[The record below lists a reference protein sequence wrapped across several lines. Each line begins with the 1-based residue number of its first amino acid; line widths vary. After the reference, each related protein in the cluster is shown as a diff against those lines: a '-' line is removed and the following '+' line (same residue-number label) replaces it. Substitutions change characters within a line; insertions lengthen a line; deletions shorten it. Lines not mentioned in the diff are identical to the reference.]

1 MRPEA
6 EYLGALELIAAGI
19 NDSEIGRRLGIPRAT
34 IRDWRVGMRA
44 GNGGRTESWSGKRKA
59 GSCFRCNGGWL
70 DEQAYAYLLGEYLG
84 DGCLSAYPRDV
95 FRLRISCDV
104 KYPDIINEIAT
115 HIVIVRGVDSVGFTK
130 LKGCIEVSASWKHW
144 PCVFPQHAPGK
155 KHQRKIE
162 LAPWQREITF
172 AYPKALIRG
181 LIHSDGNRHINPITR
196 KLPSG
201 VKRYR
206 YTRYMFTN
214 ASTDILAVFTDALEV
229 LGVHW
234 TQTTPRDVAV
244 SRRNDVAFLDT
255 FVGPKS

>member
-6 EYLGALELIAAGI
+6 EYQGALELIAAGI

-172 AYPKALIRG
+172 ALPKGIDPGPDPFGWQPTHQPDNEKAPVRRQALSIHQIHVHERIHRHPGGLHRCPRG
-181 LIHSDGNRHINPITR
+181 SRSPLDADDPPGCSR
-196 KLPSG
+196 LPPERRRLP
-201 VKRYR
+201 RYLCW
-206 YTRYMFTN
+206 
-214 ASTDILAVFTDALEV
+214 S
-229 LGVHW
+229 
-234 TQTTPRDVAV
+234 
-244 SRRNDVAFLDT
+244 
-255 FVGPKS
+255 